1 MDTHRLSATT
11 CCYAVQDK
19 VWVDDPDQVPWE
31 VYTVLADVE
40 DESSVTRL
48 SDDCQAE
55 AVAGGASSVPH
66 CC

>member
-1 MDTHRLSATT
+1 MITDVQDNTT

-31 VYTVLADVE
+31 VYTVLADTEGSGMICSATEQCEEAGV
-40 DESSVTRL
+40 SVT
-48 SDDCQAE
+48 
-55 AVAGGASSVPH
+55 ASH